1 MAAGQRNRVAAALA
15 AVMAVGAAAG
25 AVGLWSGS
33 IDFGEEITARLPW
46 GSALVAGTALLVV
59 VALPMTL
66 AAVAAWRG
74 NPRAPQLLLL
84 AGLLLVGWIVVE
96 VAFIRS
102 FSWLQP
108 VCAVWGAL
116 VAVLGL
122 RDRSRAPVPGLSPGR
137 SPGARRT

>member
-1 MAAGQRNRVAAALA
+1 MATGRRDRLAATLA

-25 AVGLWSGS
+25 TLGLWSGS

-46 GSALVAGTALLVV
+46 GSALVAGAALLVV
-59 VALPMTL
+59 VAVPM
-66 AAVAAWRG
+66 AVAAVTAWRG
-74 NPRAPQLLLL
+74 DPRAPQLLLV
-84 AGLLLVGWIVVE
+84 AGVLLVGWIVVE

-108 VCAVWGAL
+108 VCAAWGAL

-122 RDRSRAPVPGLSPGR
+122 RDRAPLPGVSPGR